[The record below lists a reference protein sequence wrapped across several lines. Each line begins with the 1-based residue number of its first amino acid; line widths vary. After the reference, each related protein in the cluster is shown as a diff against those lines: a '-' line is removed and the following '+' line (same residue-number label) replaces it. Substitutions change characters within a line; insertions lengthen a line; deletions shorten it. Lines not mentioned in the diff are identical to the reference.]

1 MPRLVRR
8 RPLSERIASALNPW
22 DFFLWL
28 SEEIETRDIGSKSLG
43 TQLGL
48 GLNFVFLLARAN
60 AAYTVSSTDDIFSDV
75 EGSGWLGHIV
85 SSEARLMRSAQV
97 VADSN
102 FFVL

>member
-1 MPRLVRR
+1 MPRIVRR

-48 GLNFVFLLARAN
+48 VLNFVFLLARAN
-60 AAYTVSSTDDIFSDV
+60 AAYSIGSSDDIFSDV
-75 EGSGWLGHIV
+75 DSSGWLGYIV
-85 SSEARLMRSAQV
+85 SRGRRLRPFAQV
-97 VADSN
+97 VADSS